1 MKNRV
6 LVAFILLFPLGLL
19 LFFLLYPAA
28 VKTPSSGD
36 KKSAQDDAVMQA
48 LARQGSNS
56 VAIIQSNFARVQ
68 PRTEDMQSS
77 GASPSPPP
85 GAPAPLQFTNFAP
98 VTVLQNMS
106 RAIRQYGQQLGGNP
120 VGTNPE
126 ITRQLSGANPKHVNF
141 LGAEA
146 GVRVNENG
154 ELVDP
159 WGTPY
164 FFHQLS
170 GREMEIHSA
179 GPDKIMW
186 TSDDLVTK

>member
-19 LFFLLYPAA
+19 LFFLRYPAA
-28 VKTPSSGD
+28 VKTPSNSD
-36 KKSAQDDAVMQA
+36 QKSAQDDAVRQA

-68 PRTEDMQSS
+68 PRTEDRQSP
-77 GASPSPPP
+77 GASPPPP

-106 RAIRQYGQQLGGNP
+106 RAIRQYGKMFGGNP

-126 ITRQLSGANPKHVNF
+126 ITAALSGNNPKGINFVN
-141 LGAEA
+141 AES
-146 GVRVNENG
+146 GMRINGNG
-154 ELVDP
+154 EMVDA

-170 GREMEIHSA
+170 GTDMEIRSA
-179 GPDKIMW
+179 GPDGIMW
-186 TSDDLVTK
+186 TTDDLVVK